1 MPLLAM
7 AHMLLAIG
15 FAVHAMKTGRPFYW
29 LYILLFIPGL
39 GSIAYVLFELLPE
52 LAHTRRARK
61 VATDLG
67 TVMDPDRE
75 WRRRREAAE
84 LTDSVAA
91 KRAFAEECERKG
103 MWEDAISLYRGAATG
118 LFADDPA
125 VLVPLARAELGSGD
139 GKAALATLDALRAAH
154 PKLRDQEAHLLYAR
168 ALESQDRLD
177 EAVAEYDALVGYYAG
192 LEART
197 RYGLLLLKRG
207 DPGKAREFFEEVVR
221 VSGAPRVIVTDSDRD
236 WLKVAKANL

>member
-29 LYILLFIPGL
+29 LYILIFLPGI
-39 GSIAYVLFELLPE
+39 GSIAYVLFELVPE
-52 LAHTRRARK
+52 LAQTRRARR
-61 VATDLG
+61 VATDIG
-67 TVMDPDRE
+67 TIMDPDRE

-84 LTDSVAA
+84 LTDSVGA
-91 KRAFAEECERKG
+91 KRAFAEECERRG
-103 MWEDAISLYRGAATG
+103 MWDDAISLYRAAAQG
-118 LFADDPA
+118 IYADDPA

-139 GKAALATLDALRAAH
+139 GKGALATLDGLRAAH
-154 PKLRDQEAHLLYAR
+154 PKLRDQEAHLVYAR
-168 ALESQDRLD
+168 ALEAEGRLD
-177 EAVAEYDALVGYYAG
+177 EAAQEYEALCGYFAG
-192 LEART
+192 LEARA

-207 DPGKAREFFEEVVR
+207 EPAKARELFEGIVR
-221 VSGAPRVIVTDSDRD
+221 AAGSRPAIVTDADRD

>member
-15 FAVHAMKTGRPFYW
+15 LAVHAMKTGRPFYW
-29 LYILLFIPGL
+29 LYILIFVPAI
-39 GSIAYVLFELLPE
+39 GSIAYILFELVPE
-52 LAHTRRARK
+52 LAQTRRARK
-61 VATDLG
+61 VTTDLG
-67 TVMDPDRE
+67 TIMDPDRE
-75 WRRRREAAE
+75 WRRRREAAQ
-84 LTDSVAA
+84 LTDSVGA

-103 MWEDAISLYRGAATG
+103 MWGDAIALYRGAATG

-154 PKLRDQEAHLLYAR
+154 PKLRDQEAHLIYAR
-168 ALESQDRLD
+168 ALEAEDRLE
-177 EAVAEYDALVGYYAG
+177 EAAHEYEALAGYYAG

-197 RYGLLLLKRG
+197 RYGLLLLRQG
-207 DPGKAREFFEEVVR
+207 DPAKARRLFEEVVR
-221 VSGAPRVIVTDSDRD
+221 ASGAPRIIVTDQDRD